1 MKYKDRVILITGS
14 SSGIG
19 KEAAIKFATEGAH
32 VVVNC
37 RTNIDEGEKVA
48 KEIKQLGRKA
58 LCIKADV
65 SDSNQVKRLFQES
78 EEYFGTVDILINNAG
93 LATPKPFYDITRKDL
108 IREFEE
114 NFFSMIYCS
123 QEAAKIMKKRKSG
136 SIINVSSICGLTGC
150 TSILTFTS
158 ARSAVTGFTK
168 ALAKILAPN
177 ITVNAVAPGFT
188 KTRFWNSQSQK
199 DEKSLLATTLTKRW
213 IMPGEI
219 ADAFLYLAGAKNI
232 TGQILVVDGG
242 YMTTI

>member
-1 MKYKDRVILITGS
+1 MKYNDHVVLITGS

-19 KEAAIKFATEGAH
+19 KEAAIKFAIEGAN
-32 VVVNC
+32 VVINC
-37 RTNIDEGEKVA
+37 RTDVGEGEKVA
-48 KEIKQLGRKA
+48 KQIKQMGRNA

-65 SDSNQVKRLFQES
+65 SDPNQVKRLFQES
-78 EEYFGTVDILINNAG
+78 EEYFGTIDILINNAG
-93 LATPKPFYDITRKDL
+93 LATPKPFFDITRRDL
-108 IREFEE
+108 IKEFEE
-114 NFFSMIYCS
+114 NFFSMVYCS
-123 QEAAKIMKKRKSG
+123 QEAAKLMKKRKSG

-188 KTRFWNSQSQK
+188 KTRFWDKQSQK
-199 DEKSLLATTLTKRW
+199 EEKNLLATTLSRRW

-219 ADAFLYLAGAKNI
+219 ADVMLYLAGAKNV